1 MVDGA
6 PIGKESDGVNYLR
19 FLTSLKSYLG
29 TDKSV
34 SIAAPA
40 SFWYLKGFP
49 IQKISKVIDYIVYM
63 TYDLHGQWDYGNPNS
78 FDQCDSGKCIRSHVN
93 LTETTNA
100 LSMITKAGVANNKI
114 FVGEASYGRS
124 FHMASDGCW
133 GPMCDFT
140 GSRTQSDAKPGRCT
154 NTGGYLAYAEIAELQ
169 RNGQGA
175 KMFHDDAS
183 SSDIMLYKGD
193 YVSYITPENKEERRE
208 TWKGMNFAGTI
219 DWAVDLQS
227 FGDEDI
233 DRPIDRP
240 TDGTACVSGEDL
252 SIRTGDLCE
261 LSCFYGFCPESM
273 CACTERGN
281 PVADDDTK
289 EGDYR
294 AIYEADVDINKLCNF
309 ACKRNYCPS
318 TICEAKPKVE
328 YSDEDLSAVN
338 DLDGDEV
345 RRQNAERCVVFRDD
359 EEQNDREVT
368 HCKEVCKEQIQEAQ
382 EQGRTTNYGCVGFWP
397 GAKTI
402 PWEQPAGFGS
412 AVAGGR
418 CACDNWLINEIAD
431 TVLEAMPMIAQVC
444 LYGDNISYRT
454 PTNELCRL
462 AATS

>member
-6 PIGKESDGVNYLR
+6 PIGKETDGVNYLR

-49 IQKISKVIDYIVYM
+49 IEKISAVIDYIVYM
-63 TYDLHGQWDYGNPNS
+63 TYDLHGQWDYGNLNS

-140 GSRTQSDAKPGRCT
+140 GSRTQSDANPGRCT

-169 RNGQGA
+169 RNSQGA

-193 YVSYITPENKEERRE
+193 YISYMTPEKKEERRE
-208 TWKGMNFAGTI
+208 SWKGMNFAGTI

-233 DRPIDRP
+233 DTPINRP
-240 TDGTACVSGEDL
+240 TDGTGCVSGDDL
-252 SIRTGDLCE
+252 GIRTGDLCE
-261 LSCFYGFCPESM
+261 LTCFYGFCPESM
-273 CACTERGN
+273 CVCTERGN
-281 PVADDDTK
+281 LVADDDAK

-294 AIYEADVDINKLCNF
+294 AIYEVDVDINKLCNF

-318 TICEAKPKVE
+318 DICEAKPKVE
-328 YSDEDLSAVN
+328 FSEDDLNKVN
-338 DLDGDEV
+338 DGDEV
-345 RRQNAERCVVFRDD
+345 RRQNSEKCVIWKDD
-359 EEQNDREVT
+359 EEQNDFEVA
-368 HCKEVCKEQIQEAQ
+368 HCKDICKEQLDEAK

-397 GAKTI
+397 GAKAI
-402 PWEQPAGFGS
+402 PWEQPAGMAS

-418 CACDNWLINEIAD
+418 CSCDNWILNEIAD
-431 TVLEAMPMIAQVC
+431 TVLEALPMIAQVC
-444 LYGDNISYRT
+444 LHDGKMADRT
-454 PTNELCRL
+454 SPNELYRL
-462 AATS
+462 DATS